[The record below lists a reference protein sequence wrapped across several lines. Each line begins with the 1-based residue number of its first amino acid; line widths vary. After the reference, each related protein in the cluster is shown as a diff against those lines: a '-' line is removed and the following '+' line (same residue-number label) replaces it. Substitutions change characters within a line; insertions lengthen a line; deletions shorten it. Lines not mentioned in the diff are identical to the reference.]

1 MTRYFSASR
10 TIWPDAF
17 LLIMPEASNCRNRS
31 DSLEAATLM
40 DDQQQRKRPRLDSAE
55 AGATEASLALKES
68 SLNGKEQYCSPSPT
82 SVPEVVNMATSP
94 TSKVT
99 INTRSVQS
107 PVQPSSQ
114 EPPFPE
120 QVVSTIDLDV
130 AMMPEPSPE
139 NARDDAISISSSSS
153 APKSPEIQVAEVEDY
168 DQDDSETTWHSLS
181 GSASA
186 LFGPNYVYATFP
198 YAREQYKG
206 PGRVGHMIPQL
217 SKIVTEENCAEV
229 LLRLENWLSGLVD
242 HQNQITPEFLK
253 MEPLFWTEL
262 PELIS
267 AIMRRE

>member
-1 MTRYFSASR
+1 
-10 TIWPDAF
+10 
-17 LLIMPEASNCRNRS
+17 MPEASNCRNRS

-68 SLNGKEQYCSPSPT
+68 SPNEKEQYRSPSLPG
-82 SVPEVVNMATSP
+82 VPEAINMATSP

-107 PVQPSSQ
+107 PVQPGSQ
-114 EPPFPE
+114 ETQLPE
-120 QVVSTIDLDV
+120 QAVTTNDLDI
-130 AMMPEPSPE
+130 AMIPEPSPG
-139 NARDDAISISSSSS
+139 NGQDDAISISSSSS

-181 GSASA
+181 GSATA
-186 LFGPNYVYATFP
+186 PFGPNYVYATFP

-217 SKIVTEENCAEV
+217 AKILTEDNCYEV
-229 LLRLENWLSGLVD
+229 LLRLETWLSELVD

-253 MEPLFWTEL
+253 FEPLFWSEL
-262 PELIS
+262 PDLIG
-267 AIMRRE
+267 AILRRE